1 MCVHTRAR
9 AARLSLRARVRYLE
23 KKLSPPHKRKRSI
36 AVTFKL
42 PELPYPYDALG
53 PYMSKETL
61 EFHHDKH
68 HQAYVD
74 NGNKVAGPG
83 TKYDGKSI
91 EDICRGAFA
100 AKDAPVIN
108 NIGQHYNHIHFWQWM
123 KKGGG
128 GKKLPG
134 KLQAMV
140 DKDLGGFDK
149 MRGDFVQAG
158 VTQFGSG
165 WAWLAVKNG
174 KLEVTKTPNGENPLM
189 HGASPILGVDVWEH
203 SYYIDYRNARPKYL
217 EAFFDH
223 LINWEHVEAM
233 LEKAK

>member
-1 MCVHTRAR
+1 
-9 AARLSLRARVRYLE
+9 
-23 KKLSPPHKRKRSI
+23 
-36 AVTFKL
+36 VTFKL
-42 PELPYPYDALG
+42 PELPYAYDALA
-53 PYMSKETL
+53 PHMSAETL
-61 EFHHDKH
+61 QFHHDKH

-91 EDICRGAFA
+91 EDICKEAFA

-149 MRGDFVQAG
+149 MRTDFVQAG
-158 VTQFGSG
+158 ATQFGSG
-165 WAWLAVKNG
+165 WAWLAVKDG
-174 KLEVTKTPNGENPLM
+174 KLSIAKNANGENPLM
-189 HGASPILGVDVWEH
+189 AGATPILGVDVWEH

-217 EAFFDH
+217 ETWFDN
-223 LINWEHVEAM
+223 LVNWEYVEAM
-233 LEKAK
+233 LGKAK